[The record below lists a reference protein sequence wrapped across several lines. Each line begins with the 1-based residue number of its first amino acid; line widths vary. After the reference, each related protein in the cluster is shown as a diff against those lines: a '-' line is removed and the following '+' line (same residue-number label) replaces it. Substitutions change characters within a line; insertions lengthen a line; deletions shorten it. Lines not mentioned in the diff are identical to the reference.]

1 MWKSYIG
8 ANRPTLGHTLTG
20 FYIWALTITL
30 HTQVV
35 HIKSLHVG
43 MCSGVNSHPFI
54 GVNPYT
60 WGMCTKDARWFTVD
74 YTATNTLEVFYIFG
88 VGLL

>member
-1 MWKSYIG
+1 M
-8 ANRPTLGHTLTG
+8 
-20 FYIWALTITL
+20 
-30 HTQVV
+30 
-35 HIKSLHVG
+35 
-43 MCSGVNSHPFI
+43 NSHPSI